1 MISTQDHCNVSPD
14 TGWGLLLYQVLC
26 GAHLVLLYSNHEN
39 NSGYLSSNN
48 AAAIIKAFFI
58 VSRPQPRRPVAAS
71 DQRDMD
77 VH

>member
-14 TGWGLLLYQVLC
+14 TGGYYYTKCYV

-58 VSRPQPRRPVAAS
+58 ASRPQPRQPVAAS